1 MDLARTRAQSR
12 VSGPELEA
20 EAQPA
25 AVDPDYK
32 RTIPDGYTLAPNGVT
47 LLESPN
53 NKIQQGQGES
63 NNDNGPIPADIKKF
77 FEDADGD

>member
-1 MDLARTRAQSR
+1 
-12 VSGPELEA
+12 VSGPDLEA

-47 LLESPN
+47 LVESPN
-53 NKIQQGQGES
+53 NKTQQGGS
-63 NNDNGPIPADIKKF
+63 NADNIQIPAGILKF
-77 FEDADGD
+77 FEDGDGDGDGG